1 MCGSFLA
8 GGAAPVV
15 NQEGVAYYNNLINGL
30 LKKGS
35 FRSIFSLIISLIF
48 ASAIF

>member
-15 NQEGVAYYNNLINGL
+15 NQEGVAYNNLINGL

>member
-1 MCGSFLA
+1 MGVGLFLA
-8 GGAAPVV
+8 GGPTPVV

-35 FRSIFSLIISLIF
+35 FHSIFFLSFI
-48 ASAIF
+48 